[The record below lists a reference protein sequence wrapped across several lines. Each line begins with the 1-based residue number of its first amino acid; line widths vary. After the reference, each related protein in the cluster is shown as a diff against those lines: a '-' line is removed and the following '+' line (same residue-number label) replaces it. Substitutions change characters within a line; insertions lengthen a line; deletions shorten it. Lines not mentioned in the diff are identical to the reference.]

1 MMSLDREQDKE
12 GDEKERRTIGKS
24 CPVVSTVTTPSLSLA
39 ATTRKDIMPRT
50 RPDIA
55 PTVQPHMFA
64 FFQTMAQAT
73 GTTADPIKQPI
84 WRKKGR
90 RDVSRNDDEEGFEGV
105 KEKTNERVEVSHRD
119 PDEVEDTPAKTHE

>member
-1 MMSLDREQDKE
+1 VVVERSGDVEVEVFGGDEGPGKGNDGANAERDQVASELEEKARGGMMSLDREQDKE
-12 GDEKERRTIGKS
+12 RDEKERRTIGKS

-84 WRKKGR
+84 
-90 RDVSRNDDEEGFEGV
+90 
-105 KEKTNERVEVSHRD
+105 
-119 PDEVEDTPAKTHE
+119 